1 MLSPCVPAPQARAS
15 AGGWRLSPTAC
26 PSRAYFP
33 EHRGQSVPKVTA
45 LDRGPSPRDRPFWGP
60 AGGGRWVVVVASPPS
75 LLGQPGPQNPD
86 GEPTTSLAPP
96 WGQPATS
103 GPTQPTLSSPTCSP
117 QLFHLLALGRTLGLP
132 RLLRLHLYPARQ
144 PSSAPQSRAPA
155 ALLGLLGSPSLSPR
169 SSPDSGP
176 DPPPGA
182 LTAPLGFESKT
193 RAVSREKRPFAHPP
207 FTTWH
212 CPPQHR
218 HTGLPAPGT
227 EPAPYSGP
235 SLWLFPLPWTLFP
248 TSSHV

>member
-1 MLSPCVPAPQARAS
+1 M
-15 AGGWRLSPTAC
+15 GGGGGFTSL
-26 PSRAYFP
+26 PSRTAGRP
-33 EHRGQSVPKVTA
+33 E
-45 LDRGPSPRDRPFWGP
+45 PRRAAHD
-60 AGGGRWVVVVASPPS
+60 
-75 LLGQPGPQNPD
+75 LLGA
-86 GEPTTSLAPP
+86 SLGTA
-96 WGQPATS
+96 GHL